1 MKNISEW
8 LASNGIAGN
17 DFIEA
22 DRRWHREAGSSWYR
36 APVAREPDPP
46 LEFTTENHPGHRLVT
61 AGRVGATPVFDNAGD
76 RIGRVFDIS
85 IDKSSGKVTH
95 VLLGVGGFFGFG
107 QRFRPLP
114 WALFTYAPHLRGYTL
129 PFSRA
134 ALAAMP
140 SLDRDDLEWCGAG
153 CSSPFQYA
161 YVNSYMD
168 LPFA

>member
-36 APVAREPDPP
+36 APVAREPGPP
-46 LEFTTENHPGHRLVT
+46 LEFRAEEHPGHLLVT
-61 AGRVGATPVFDNAGD
+61 AGRVGDTPVFDKAGD

-85 IDKSSGKVTH
+85 IDKSSGKVSH

-107 QRFRPLP
+107 RRFHPLP
-114 WALFTYAPHLRGYTL
+114 WGLFTYAPDRRGYSV

-134 ALAAMP
+134 QLAATP
-140 SLDRDDLEWCGAG
+140 SLGRNDLEWCGAG
-153 CSSPFQYA
+153 YKSPFDHA
-161 YVNSYMD
+161 YVNSYLD